1 MVILAIKQGD
11 MLRKLA
17 VLVCAGFILLAG
29 CSETGNVTIIPVAEP
44 AVLQPMVSSFDDFWA
59 AMRHFD
65 FDFVNRREAGAE
77 DREFARGLR
86 LLMDDDCA
94 TAEPLFRTLLETTAD
109 PLVRRHA
116 AEILWVLYTR
126 QDKWNELV
134 ALNGRAPRGFD
145 ERKTVVMSAAF
156 AGSRPEKYHFPDK
169 PVILPS
175 ELSASGTPMVAVAV
189 NGVRKMFLID
199 TGAEMTV
206 LSSDFAEECGVK
218 AIGTEAAKVGT
229 ATDITIDM
237 RPAVIR
243 EFHVGDLRIEN
254 HPVMILD
261 KKDLEVKL
269 FKVIRIFTIDGIIGW
284 NVIRN
289 LDLTLDYKNL
299 TVTIRQPRKRP
310 ADRRNLHFVI
320 QPIVS
325 LSDTLGRPFYFF
337 LDTGADRTSLY
348 EPALLKVDT
357 TQAKSGRALIG
368 GAGGTQRYKT
378 TEIPKFAVMLGN
390 QRLVFNKIRARDD
403 GENGFFFFDGVLGS
417 DIARNG
423 SLIIDF
429 QNGRCDLIIPE

>member
-1 MVILAIKQGD
+1 M
-11 MLRKLA
+11 
-17 VLVCAGFILLAG
+17 LLAG
-29 CSETGNVTIIPVAEP
+29 CSDRIGAGNVAINPVAEP
-44 AVLQPMVSSFDDFWA
+44 AALQPMVSSFDDYWA

-65 FDFVNRREAGAE
+65 FEFVDRREVGAE
-77 DREFARGLR
+77 YREFARGLR
-86 LLMDDDCA
+86 LLMDDDGA
-94 TAEPLFRTLLETTAD
+94 TAEPLFTTLLETTAD

-116 AEILWVLYTR
+116 AEILWVIYTR

-134 ALNGRAPRGFD
+134 ALNDRAPRGFD
-145 ERKTVVMSAAF
+145 ERNTVVMSAAF
-156 AGSRPEKYHFPDK
+156 AGSRPEKYHFPEK

-175 ELSASGTPMVAVAV
+175 KLSASGTPMVTVAV

-199 TGAEMTV
+199 TGAETTV

-218 AIGTEAAKVGT
+218 AIGTDAAKVGT
-229 ATDITIDM
+229 ATDRTIDM

-243 EFHVGDLRIEN
+243 DFHIGDLRIEN

-269 FKVIRIFTIDGIIGW
+269 FKVIRVLKIDGIVGW

-299 TVTIRQPRKRP
+299 TVTIRRPRKRP

-325 LSDTLGRPFYFF
+325 LSDTLGRPLYFF
-337 LDTGADRTSLY
+337 LDTGANRTSLY

-357 TQAKSGRALIG
+357 TRAKSGRALIG

-378 TEIPKFAVMLGN
+378 IEIPQFAVMLGN
-390 QRLVFNKIRARDD
+390 QRLVFNKISARDD

-417 DIARNG
+417 DIAQKG
-423 SLIIDF
+423 TLIIDF
-429 QNGRCDLIIPE
+429 QNGRCDLKIPK